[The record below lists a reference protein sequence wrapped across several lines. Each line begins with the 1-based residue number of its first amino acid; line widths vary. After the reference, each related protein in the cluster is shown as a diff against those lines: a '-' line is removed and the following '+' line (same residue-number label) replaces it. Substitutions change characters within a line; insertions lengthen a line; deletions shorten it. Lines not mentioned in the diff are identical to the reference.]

1 MRMRVSVWEAKGEK
15 KRGNHGGRES
25 GRVSEVET
33 ERKGVGGRQ
42 NDRNQRK
49 ACIMCRANT
58 CMSVYA
64 GMRKKMKQVK
74 IFKKKEKKIIE
85 EAFIHE

>member
-1 MRMRVSVWEAKGEK
+1 MRVHVYVWEAKGK
-15 KRGNHGGRES
+15 KGNDGGRES
-25 GRVSEVET
+25 ERVSEVET

-42 NDRNQRK
+42 NDGNKRK

-64 GMRKKMKQVK
+64 GMRKKMRQVK
-74 IFKKKEKKIIE
+74 I
-85 EAFIHE
+85 